1 MEPQSKI
8 IDTITAPIILTEAKD
23 DGFRRA
29 KFLVT
34 TIGKPNRNGRVY
46 DRDFVARETQ
56 KLQVGQVLGR
66 DGHPVERY
74 KFTENFLV
82 WESMDVE
89 GMHEY
94 ATAKVVPTIPDGQNF
109 IMLAQAGAQATCS
122 RRGYGTMR
130 EGTVDGKKVQFV
142 NAENYR
148 LEAIDILNP
157 NEQSDPNARFIV
169 FEQIEIETMNDLT
182 LDALREGRG
191 DIVAEIENAAKQ
203 PLEEQVAALETERTA
218 LTEQVVVLQETN
230 VQANTRADETDAK
243 LQAVTGELSALTE
256 KFGEVEKAAADAAV
270 QVTALTETVNV
281 LNEKAQ
287 AREHLLEKVRGEKA
301 AWLILQDLFD
311 AASVADVD
319 ARFDESLAKN
329 TRLIENASTAQ
340 HKADYSAEIENPTP
354 ETETAKPA
362 VNANL
367 RRVTRAFGLAS

>member
-1 MEPQSKI
+1 MEQQSKI

-46 DRDFVARETQ
+46 DSDFVARETQ

-82 WESMDVE
+82 WESMDIE
-89 GMHEY
+89 GMHEF

-109 IMLAQAGAQATCS
+109 IMLAEAGAQATCS

-130 EGTVDGKKVQFV
+130 EGTVDGKKVKFV

-169 FEQIEIETMNDLT
+169 FEQIETEPMNDLT
-182 LDALREGRG
+182 LDALREGRE
-191 DIVAEIENAAKQ
+191 DIVAEIENAAKA
-203 PLEEQVAALETERTA
+203 PLLEQVTALETERDA
-218 LTEQVVVLQETN
+218 LTAQVSELAEKNESV
-230 VQANTRADETDAK
+230 NTRADESDAK
-243 LQAVTGELSALTE
+243 LQAATEEFAALTE
-256 KFGEVEKAAADAAV
+256 KFGELEKTAADAAG
-270 QVTALTETVNV
+270 QVTALTETVNA

-340 HKADYSAEIENPTP
+340 HKADYSADNEPTP
-354 ETETAKPA
+354 EPEPAKPA
-362 VNANL
+362 VSASL